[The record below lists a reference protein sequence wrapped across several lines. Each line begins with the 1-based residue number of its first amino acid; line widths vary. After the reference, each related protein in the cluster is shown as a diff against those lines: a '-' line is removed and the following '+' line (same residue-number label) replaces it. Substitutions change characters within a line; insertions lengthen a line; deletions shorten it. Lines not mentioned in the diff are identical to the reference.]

1 MPIYEFQCKM
11 CDATFDELCRF
22 DDTEDMFECSCGGKV
37 KKLLSPPAFT
47 PSLWGDETGKFGAS
61 GFYCVQAGRR
71 FQNRREQDKWM
82 TANGKVRVSNEEFD
96 RLYGYDQEKLKKMD
110 AESEKTQEYLKQH
123 RTLIRRK

>member
-1 MPIYEFQCKM
+1 
-11 CDATFDELCRF
+11 
-22 DDTEDMFECSCGGKV
+22 
-37 KKLLSPPAFT
+37 
-47 PSLWGDETGKFGAS
+47 
-61 GFYCVQAGRR
+61 
-71 FQNRREQDKWM
+71 M